1 MIKEVE
7 VNGKVWTK
15 ESIKQLLLTNDKA
28 IERAILVIFSNQT
41 LSEQN
46 SNQTVSNNGIGFNS
60 FDAPILSSFA
70 TQLQEGRHLS
80 VKQLNIAR
88 KKIIKYSKQLL
99 EYMELKKEY

>member
-1 MIKEVE
+1 MVKEVE
-7 VNGKVWTK
+7 VNGKVWNK
-15 ESIKQLLLTNDKA
+15 QSIKELLLTNNKA

-46 SNQTVSNNGIGFNS
+46 SNQTVSANGIGFNS

-88 KKIIKYSKQLL
+88 KKIVKYSNQLL
-99 EYMELKKEY
+99 EYMQSQKEC